1 MSAAVGVAA
10 GAGLSDDQQRGRRT
24 LHLAATGAGP
34 LESRRSSVRLFTG
47 GASTDWINPKSYS
60 PLGPQSPLARA
71 PLALLAFPM
80 IPSPSASRLGFML
93 ASDAPPQASSAEG
106 ATDCRDLFRDAL
118 AQQVLCQV
126 LLQEGSGNFCVN
138 LRWVFQAFL
147 EPMRHWSQV
156 IYESSG
162 LEKMADK
169 EEMLSP
175 YCHWG
180 IRHDV
185 HVADFL
191 FLVTTPCSATS
202 SQVNRLANSA

>member
-1 MSAAVGVAA
+1 M
-10 GAGLSDDQQRGRRT
+10 
-24 LHLAATGAGP
+24 
-34 LESRRSSVRLFTG
+34 
-47 GASTDWINPKSYS
+47 
-60 PLGPQSPLARA
+60 
-71 PLALLAFPM
+71 
-80 IPSPSASRLGFML
+80 
-93 ASDAPPQASSAEG
+93 
-106 ATDCRDLFRDAL
+106 
-118 AQQVLCQV
+118 
-126 LLQEGSGNFCVN
+126 N

-147 EPMRHWSQV
+147 DPMSHWSQV

-202 SQVNRLANSA
+202 SQANRLANSA